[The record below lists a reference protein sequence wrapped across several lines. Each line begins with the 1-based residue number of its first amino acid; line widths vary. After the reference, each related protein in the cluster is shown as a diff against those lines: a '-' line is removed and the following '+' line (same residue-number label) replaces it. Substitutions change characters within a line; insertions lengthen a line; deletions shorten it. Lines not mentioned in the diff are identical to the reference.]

1 MPGKQFQTK
10 CHVKFFHGR
19 PILNRNQTSKFF
31 FYRNLFFTLAA
42 LHTILNFVQKSGS
55 LFKILILMSSSGVVL
70 HLFCEETAVIV
81 TWNVVV
87 AVDDVEVVVV
97 VVKRASPA
105 LHSRSARS
113 NAPIKEIFSVFLKC
127 TVKALAFH
135 YSYITMYNGHLQI
148 QSDGKMFLLF

>member
-1 MPGKQFQTK
+1 
-10 CHVKFFHGR
+10 
-19 PILNRNQTSKFF
+19 
-31 FYRNLFFTLAA
+31 
-42 LHTILNFVQKSGS
+42 
-55 LFKILILMSSSGVVL
+55 MSSSGVVL
-70 HLFCEETAVIV
+70 HLFCEETAIIV

-113 NAPIKEIFSVFLKC
+113 NAPTKEIFFVFLKC
-127 TVKALAFH
+127 IVMALAFH

>member
-1 MPGKQFQTK
+1 
-10 CHVKFFHGR
+10 
-19 PILNRNQTSKFF
+19 
-31 FYRNLFFTLAA
+31 
-42 LHTILNFVQKSGS
+42 
-55 LFKILILMSSSGVVL
+55 MSSSGVVL

-113 NAPIKEIFSVFLKC
+113 NAPIKEIFFVFLKC
-127 TVKALAFH
+127 AAMALAFH
-135 YSYITMYNGHLQI
+135 CSYITMYNVHLQI
-148 QSDGKMFLLF
+148 QSNGKMFLLF

>member
-1 MPGKQFQTK
+1 MLI
-10 CHVKFFHGR
+10 FFTVGLYWIGTRLPH
-19 PILNRNQTSKFF
+19 
-31 FYRNLFFTLAA
+31 LFFKGAA
-42 LHTILNFVQKSGS
+42 LHTSLNFVQKSGS

-113 NAPIKEIFSVFLKC
+113 NAPIQEIFFVFLKC
-127 TVKALAFH
+127 TVMALAFH
-135 YSYITMYNGHLQI
+135 
-148 QSDGKMFLLF
+148 

>member
-1 MPGKQFQTK
+1 
-10 CHVKFFHGR
+10 
-19 PILNRNQTSKFF
+19 
-31 FYRNLFFTLAA
+31 
-42 LHTILNFVQKSGS
+42 
-55 LFKILILMSSSGVVL
+55 MSSSGVVL

-113 NAPIKEIFSVFLKC
+113 DTPMKG
-127 TVKALAFH
+127 LAFH
-135 YSYITMYNGHLQI
+135 CSYITLHPLLKGTYTGLGRTYL
-148 QSDGKMFLLF
+148 GKYVLCS

>member
-1 MPGKQFQTK
+1 MAGPYWIGTRLPRFLTET
-10 CHVKFFHGR
+10 C
-19 PILNRNQTSKFF
+19 
-31 FYRNLFFTLAA
+31 FFTLAA
-42 LHTILNFVQKSGS
+42 LHTSLNFVQKSGS

-105 LHSRSARS
+105 LHSRRARS
-113 NAPIKEIFSVFLKC
+113 NAPIKEKKIVFLKC
-127 TVKALAFH
+127 AAMALAFH
-135 YSYITMYNGHLQI
+135 CSYITMY
-148 QSDGKMFLLF
+148 D

>member
-1 MPGKQFQTK
+1 MLKIFTAGPYWIGTRLPRFLTET
-10 CHVKFFHGR
+10 C
-19 PILNRNQTSKFF
+19 
-31 FYRNLFFTLAA
+31 FFTLAA
-42 LHTILNFVQKSGS
+42 LHTSLNFVQKSGS

-113 NAPIKEIFSVFLKC
+113 NAPIKEIFFLFRKC
-127 TVKALAFH
+127 AAMALAFH
-135 YSYITMYNGHLQI
+135 CSYITMYNVHLQI
-148 QSDGKMFLLF
+148 QSNGRMILLF

>member
-1 MPGKQFQTK
+1 
-10 CHVKFFHGR
+10 
-19 PILNRNQTSKFF
+19 
-31 FYRNLFFTLAA
+31 
-42 LHTILNFVQKSGS
+42 
-55 LFKILILMSSSGVVL
+55 MSSSGVVL

-113 NAPIKEIFSVFLKC
+113 NAPIKEIQMCSNGFGFPLIIYYNVQW
-127 TVKALAFH
+127 AFA
-135 YSYITMYNGHLQI
+135 
-148 QSDGKMFLLF
+148 DPK

>member
-1 MPGKQFQTK
+1 
-10 CHVKFFHGR
+10 
-19 PILNRNQTSKFF
+19 
-31 FYRNLFFTLAA
+31 
-42 LHTILNFVQKSGS
+42 
-55 LFKILILMSSSGVVL
+55 MSSSGVVL

-113 NAPIKEIFSVFLKC
+113 NAPIEIFVCLPKMYSNGFGFPLLIYYNVQW
-127 TVKALAFH
+127 AFA
-135 YSYITMYNGHLQI
+135 
-148 QSDGKMFLLF
+148 DPK

>member
-1 MPGKQFQTK
+1 
-10 CHVKFFHGR
+10 
-19 PILNRNQTSKFF
+19 
-31 FYRNLFFTLAA
+31 
-42 LHTILNFVQKSGS
+42 
-55 LFKILILMSSSGVVL
+55 MSSSGVVL

-113 NAPIKEIFSVFLKC
+113 DTPIKEIFFC
-127 TVKALAFH
+127 TAMASAFH
-135 YSYITMYNGHLQI
+135 YS
-148 QSDGKMFLLF
+148 LLFQRVSG